1 MNDVKRVTHYH
12 SKAKNGMNKIV
23 TQQSEISLNH
33 FAKRCFDLVDPLI
46 QGGMSAGERCETKQ
60 EELKTHKLCNL
71 RKLHNNHILREFIIQ
86 NQTIDFPD

>member
-1 MNDVKRVTHYH
+1 
-12 SKAKNGMNKIV
+12 MNKNV

-33 FAKRCFDLVDPLI
+33 FATRCFDLVDPLI

-60 EELKTHKLCNL
+60 EELKTHKL

-86 NQTIDFPD
+86 NQTIDFPDQIIFSHNNTVPTYKVMR